1 MDHLLNVELLDHNE
15 CFGCGHENPR
25 GLHIQV
31 HRSDPQSSQLR
42 GAFYPDDSVCGFPG
56 ITHGGALF
64 TAMDCMASW
73 TARMM
78 RSENAIW
85 ILRSADISF
94 QQPALSGNAVELRAE
109 LTEQGGNWEAVTVRV
124 QAVDTEGTLLTEA
137 TFKEVPITTER
148 FLAITG
154 AETLPENWRRFINTE
169 EGGHE

>member
-31 HRSDPQSSQLR
+31 HRGGPQSSQLR

-73 TARMM
+73 AARMM
-78 RSENAIW
+78 RQENAIW
-85 ILRSADISF
+85 ILRSANISF
-94 QQPALSGNAVELRAE
+94 QRPALSQKPVTLLAE
-109 LTEQGGNWEAVTVRV
+109 LTEQGGEWKAVTVRV
-124 QAVDTEGTLLTEA
+124 QAFDAEGALLTEGTFGEI
-137 TFKEVPITTER
+137 PIPVAR
-148 FLAITG
+148 FLSITG
-154 AETLPENWRRFINTE
+154 AKELPENWQRFIDKE
-169 EGGHE
+169 VG